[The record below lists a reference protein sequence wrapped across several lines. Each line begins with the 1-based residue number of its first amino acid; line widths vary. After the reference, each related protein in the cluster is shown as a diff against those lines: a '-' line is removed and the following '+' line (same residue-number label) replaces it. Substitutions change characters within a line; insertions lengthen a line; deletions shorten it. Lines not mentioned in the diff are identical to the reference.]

1 MGSLKFRGKMFGGE
15 DYRVFGIFRIIGSSR
30 SPKGAVIFYICSM
43 IDQATIERILDASQ
57 IVEVVSDFVKLKR
70 RGVNYLGNCPF
81 HNEKTPSFTVSPA
94 KGIFKCFGCGKGGNS
109 VNFVMEHESLTY
121 PEALKFLARKYQIEV
136 VEKEETEQERQQKD
150 DRESMMI
157 VSGFAQK
164 YFTAYLWNEN
174 EGRAVGLSYFRE
186 RGLRDDIIKK
196 FELGYCPDGKST
208 FTEAAQREGYR
219 MEFLEKTGLTIQ
231 RDDWI
236 RDRFSG
242 RVMFPIHN
250 VAGRV
255 IAFGGRILKE
265 DPKAAKYLNSPE
277 SEIYHKSRVLYG
289 IFQAKRE
296 ISRTDK
302 CYLVEGYTDVLALHQ
317 SGIENVVAS
326 SGTAL
331 TSDQIRLIRRF
342 TPNVTILYDGDEA
355 GIKASLRGIDLV
367 LEEGMNVKVLLLPPG
382 EDPDSFARKH
392 SASELLNYITGNET
406 DFIQFKTR
414 LLIKTT
420 ENDPVARAGLIKDVI
435 RSVSV
440 IPESITR
447 AVYIRECSKLLN
459 VEESVLYNEVRK
471 LLRARSE
478 KNGGPLPPD
487 HAVKVKPQF
496 VPPEEKPGLL
506 HIEELELLRFLLKY
520 CKYPL
525 FEQEAEN
532 HEEPE
537 IITVGEFIVGQLI
550 EDELIPEK
558 RVFQVI
564 FNEIAGRMDEPN
576 FNPGR
581 YFIHHTD
588 NEVSQLAS
596 DLLAEKWQESKRW
609 TKGGGHTEK
618 ENEILDLLVPRI
630 VNEFKLRK
638 IKDMH
643 LELEMQLSRL
653 DSGEEET
660 LFQILAKIQNLKKIE
675 KYLSDNL
682 GSRAI
687 I

>member
-1 MGSLKFRGKMFGGE
+1 MPALGSKN
-15 DYRVFGIFRIIGSSR
+15 RIYKPLIQH
-30 SPKGAVIFYICSM
+30 KGTVIFYFCSM

-94 KGIFKCFGCGKGGNS
+94 KGIFKCFGCGKGGNA
-109 VNFVMEHESLTY
+109 VNFIMDHESLTY
-121 PEALKFLARKYQIEV
+121 PEALKFLARKFHIEV
-136 VEKEETEQERQQKD
+136 VEKEETEEERQQKD

-164 YFTAYLWNEN
+164 FFTRFLWNEN

-186 RGLRDDIIKK
+186 RGLRDDIVKK
-196 FELGYCPDGKST
+196 FELGYCPDGKSL
-208 FTEAAQREGYR
+208 FTDEAQKAGYR
-219 MEFLEKTGLTIQ
+219 MEYLEKTGLTIK
-231 RDDWI
+231 RDDWV

-250 VAGRV
+250 MAGRV

-277 SEIYHKSRVLYG
+277 SEIYHKSNVLYG

-296 ISRTDK
+296 ISRVDK
-302 CYLVEGYTDVLALHQ
+302 CYLVEGYTDVLSMHQ

-331 TSDQIRLIRRF
+331 TPEQIRLIRRF

-367 LEEGMNVKVLLLPPG
+367 LEEGMNVKVLLLPQG

-392 SASELLNYITGNET
+392 SATELLNYISENET
-406 DFIQFKTR
+406 DFIQFKTK
-414 LLIKTT
+414 LLLKTT
-420 ENDPVARAGLIKDVI
+420 EKDPVARARLIQDVI
-435 RSVSV
+435 RSVAV

-459 VEESVLYNEVRK
+459 VEEAVLYNEVRK
-471 LLRARSE
+471 ILRSRTE
-478 KNGGPLPPD
+478 RQGGQLPPETPI
-487 HAVKVKPQF
+487 KPRTQP
-496 VPPEEKPGLL
+496 VIITEQPGEL
-506 HIEELELLRFLLKY
+506 INEELELLRFLMKY
-520 CKYPL
+520 CHSPL
-525 FEQEAEN
+525 FEAEPKN
-532 HEEPE
+532 PNETE
-537 IITVGEFIVGQLI
+537 IVTVGEFIVGQLL
-550 EDELIPEK
+550 EDELVPEK
-558 RVFQVI
+558 PLFQII
-564 FNEIAGRMDEPN
+564 FNETTEKLNDEN
-576 FNPGR
+576 FRPER
-581 YFIHHTD
+581 HFIHHSD
-588 NEVSQLAS
+588 ARVSQLAS
-596 DLLAEKWQESKRW
+596 DLLAEKWVESKRW
-609 TKGGGHTEK
+609 SKAGSFTEK
-618 ENEILDLLVPRI
+618 EEEVLEWLVPRI

-638 IKDMH
+638 IKEMH
-643 LELEMQLSRL
+643 LALEQQLDQLHKDKNDTELFEV
-653 DSGEEET
+653 
-660 LFQILAKIQNLKKIE
+660 LAKIQNLKKVE